1 MRNTLS
7 RLEALEREPE
17 HGVVLYLEN
26 GGECRHPGP
35 MLKTFMEASKQINEQ
50 RGPLYHAIQ
59 QTVGAK
65 NFGRLWEVLEALL

>member
-1 MRNTLS
+1 
-7 RLEALEREPE
+7 
-17 HGVVLYLEN
+17 
-26 GGECRHPGP
+26 